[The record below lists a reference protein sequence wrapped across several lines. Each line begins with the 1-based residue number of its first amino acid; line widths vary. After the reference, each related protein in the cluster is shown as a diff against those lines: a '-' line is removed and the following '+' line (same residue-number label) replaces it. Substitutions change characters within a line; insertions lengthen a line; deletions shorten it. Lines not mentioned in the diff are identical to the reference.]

1 MCRQLIRL
9 FVVAAATLGLA
20 ISGMSA
26 ASAQSNE
33 SSVAMSTSINGQ
45 IIHFDPLQLTS
56 KSATG
61 PGQAIRFGGQI
72 ADTLQTAPAPK
83 HASFIA
89 DPPIGAIAGYCSPG
103 QWTRVHW
110 YVHPFWP
117 ANYRYAVSDGVR
129 VSWRF
134 FSSEPPFYWEGG
146 FTTQGSIWTP
156 PAWYVTIE
164 FMCSTYSPV
173 WIAPA

>member
-1 MCRQLIRL
+1 MFRQLIRL

-20 ISGMSA
+20 ISGMSV
-26 ASAQSNE
+26 ASAQSSD
-33 SSVAMSTSINGQ
+33 SSVAMSPQ
-45 IIHFDPLQLTS
+45 HDVFM
-56 KSATG
+56 
-61 PGQAIRFGGQI
+61 
-72 ADTLQTAPAPK
+72 
-83 HASFIA
+83 A

-103 QWTRVHW
+103 QWTQVHW

-117 ANYRYAVSDGVR
+117 ANYRYRVADGVQ

-146 FTTQGSIWTP
+146 FNTEGSIWTP

-164 FMCSTYSPV
+164 FMCSTNSPV